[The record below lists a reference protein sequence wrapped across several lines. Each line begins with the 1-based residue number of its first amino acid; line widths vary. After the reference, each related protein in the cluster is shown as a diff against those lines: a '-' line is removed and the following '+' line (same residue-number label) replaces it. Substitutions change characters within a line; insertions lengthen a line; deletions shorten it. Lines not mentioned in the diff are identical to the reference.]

1 MGWQGSREIAGAQD
15 RGGGADLAQRATA
28 NRFSMPSTPGVDP
41 TRAVRRSTSC
51 ARKRPHSLT

>member
-15 RGGGADLAQRATA
+15 RGGGADLAQRSTA

-41 TRAVRRSTSC
+41 TRR
-51 ARKRPHSLT
+51 